1 LGKKVYLAQL
11 MPALLRDRD
20 VMDDWYLNEVAALAD
35 WLDVPI
41 VHAVMAGRFVTEVPF
56 PRLSFLAAAI
66 TRPRLWPLAASAHL
80 ASLRATFYG
89 TSAIFSARGETLAR
103 VESEEGITV
112 ADISLENP
120 RDPALPSPKLSG
132 YFLPKVPMQ
141 LQVMEWLMRPVAS
154 VFYRR
159 QRTIA

>member
-1 LGKKVYLAQL
+1 
-11 MPALLRDRD
+11 
-20 VMDDWYLNEVAALAD
+20 
-35 WLDVPI
+35 
-41 VHAVMAGRFVTEVPF
+41 
-56 PRLSFLAAAI
+56 LSFLAAAI

-103 VESEEGITV
+103 VESLEGIAI
-112 ADISLENP
+112 ADISSDGAS
-120 RDPALPSPKLSG
+120 DPAFSSPKLSG
-132 YFLPKVPMQ
+132 YFLPKVPAQ

-159 QRTIA
+159 HSMSE